1 MNVQDAVGPN
11 PVTGFRVRPVRFHE
25 LDGETIF
32 RWGLLEERA
41 LESNAY
47 LSPSFMIPAMRHLAT
62 PKEVRESMFVFV
74 EKTGGGGGDLVG
86 AGVFVRSSGSHRFPL
101 PHLRAYTSPH
111 SYLSGI
117 LVDRDEAEGVIRSFF
132 RYLCGKDAAWH
143 GVEFEN
149 FPSQGGQA
157 ERIAEVAEEFGA
169 AWTGHKTSRRAV
181 FLPSEGGEKY
191 IQANF
196 TSRRIKNLRQARRRL
211 EEMGEVR
218 WRVLRGSEAAEIT
231 VERFLEIEHTGWKA
245 NDGTSLRS
253 QPSHEAFFREM
264 VNGFR
269 KTGRLFFTE
278 LSLDGVVIALTSN
291 LISGGAG
298 FAFKIGFHHDFEKMS
313 PGVLNEMECIRHAP
327 GLFEDLEF
335 IDSGAEEGSFIEQF
349 WMRRRILSSG
359 LFGTTSIGRRML
371 SGIQLLRRAKR
382 WSRSFNHRNGEKSC
396 RQS

>member
-1 MNVQDAVGPN
+1 M
-11 PVTGFRVRPVRFHE
+11 TGFRVRPVRFHE
-25 LDGETIF
+25 LDEETIS

-47 LSPSFMIPAMRHLAT
+47 LSPRFVIPAVRHLAT
-62 PKEVRESMFVFV
+62 PKEARESMIVFV
-74 EKTGGGGGDLVG
+74 EKTGGGGGELVG

-117 LVDRDEAEGVIRSFF
+117 LVDRDEAEGAIRTFF
-132 RYLCGKDAAWH
+132 RFFCGKDALWH

-149 FPSQGGQA
+149 FPSEGRQA
-157 ERIAEVAEEFGA
+157 ERIAEVADEFGVT
-169 AWTGHKTSRRAV
+169 WTEHKTSRRAV
-181 FLPSEGGEKY
+181 FLPAEGGEKY
-191 IQANF
+191 MQGSF
-196 TSRRIKNLRQARRRL
+196 TSRRIKNLRQTRRRL

-218 WRVLRGSEAAEIT
+218 WRLLRGSEATEIT
-231 VERFLEIEHTGWKA
+231 VERFLDIEHTGWKA

-253 QPSHEAFFREM
+253 HPSHEAFFREM
-264 VNGFR
+264 MTGFR
-269 KTGRLFFTE
+269 KTESLFFTE
-278 LSLDGVVIALTSN
+278 LSLDGVVIAITSN

-298 FAFKIGFHHDFEKMS
+298 FAFKIGFHADFAKMS
-313 PGVLNEMECIRHAP
+313 PGVLNEIECIRQAP
-327 GLFEDLEF
+327 GLLKDLEF

-359 LFGTTSIGRRML
+359 IFGTTSIGRKML

-382 WSRSFNHRNGEKSC
+382 WSRSFNNRNEEKSC
-396 RQS
+396 PQSSW

>member
-1 MNVQDAVGPN
+1 
-11 PVTGFRVRPVRFHE
+11 VTGFRVRPVRFHE
-25 LDGETIF
+25 LDEETIS

-41 LESNAY
+41 LEGNAY
-47 LSPSFMIPAMRHLAT
+47 ISPRFMIPALRHLAT
-62 PKEVRESMFVFV
+62 PKEARESMFVFV
-74 EKTGGGGGDLVG
+74 EKTGGGGGELVG

-117 LVDRDEAEGVIRSFF
+117 LVDRDEAEGAIRTFF
-132 RYLCGKDAAWH
+132 RFFCGKDAPWH

-149 FPSQGGQA
+149 FPSEGRQA
-157 ERIAEVAEEFGA
+157 EWIAEVADEFGVT
-169 AWTGHKTSRRAV
+169 WTEHKTSRRAV
-181 FLPSEGGEKY
+181 FLPAEGGEKY
-191 IQANF
+191 MQASF
-196 TSRRIKNLRQARRRL
+196 TSRRIKNLRQTRRRL

-218 WRVLRGSEAAEIT
+218 WRVLRGSEATEIT

-245 NDGTSLRS
+245 KDGTSLRS
-253 QPSHEAFFREM
+253 QPSHEEFFREM
-264 VNGFR
+264 VTGFR
-269 KTGRLFFTE
+269 KTESLFFTE

-298 FAFKIGFHHDFEKMS
+298 FAFKIGFHADFAKIS
-313 PGVLNEMECIRHAP
+313 PGVLNEIECIRHAP
-327 GLFEDLEF
+327 GLFKDLEF

-382 WSRSFNHRNGEKSC
+382 WSRSLNNRNEEKSC
-396 RQS
+396 PQSSC

>member
-1 MNVQDAVGPN
+1 MQGAAGTRHGKVY
-11 PVTGFRVRPVRFHE
+11 RVRLARFLE
-25 LDGETIF
+25 LDEGTISA
-32 RWGLLEERA
+32 WAHLEERA
-41 LESNAY
+41 LECNAY
-47 LSPSFMIPAMRHLAT
+47 LSPSFMIPSMRHLAT
-62 PKEVRESMFVFV
+62 PIEVRESMFVFV

-111 SYLSGI
+111 SYLSGM
-117 LVDRDEAEGVIRSFF
+117 LVDRDEAEGVIRTFF
-132 RYLCGKDAAWH
+132 RFFCGKDAPWH

-149 FPSQGGQA
+149 FPSEGRQA

-169 AWTGHKTSRRAV
+169 TWTGHKTSRRAV
-181 FLPSEGGEKY
+181 FLPAEGGEKY
-191 IQANF
+191 MQESF
-196 TSRRIKNLRQARRRL
+196 TSRRIKNLRQTRRRL

-218 WRVLRGSEAAEIT
+218 WRVLRGTEATELS

-245 NDGTSLRS
+245 KDGTSLRS

-264 VNGFR
+264 VDGFR
-269 KTGRLFFTE
+269 KSENLFFTE

-291 LISGGAG
+291 LISGGGG
-298 FAFKIGFHHDFEKMS
+298 FAFKIGFHQDFEKFS
-313 PGVLNEMECIRHAP
+313 PGVLNEIECIRHAP
-327 GLFEDLEF
+327 GQLGDLEF

-359 LFGTTSIGRRML
+359 LFGATSIGRRML

-382 WSRSFNHRNGEKSC
+382 WSRSFNNRNGEKPC
-396 RQS
+396 PQS